1 MPVRKS
7 QKKFRPGELAPITG
21 IYLVQHELR
30 HREPHEVV
38 IIRGELLPACRTCR
52 ANTSFEII
60 KVISHVTHDWDFSG
74 PNNLAV
80 RPLPD
85 QFADFRVFRRI
96 NVRMPVTLC
105 LPPQT
110 SPVMIHGYTSDLSAG
125 GIGAVIREKLPPIY
139 KNTSIKIEVGTGAS
153 TLSFR
158 GRFRHQSGVRYG
170 FEFTDVAGQQRD
182 AIRRMIEK
190 HIKGAAAAAAPN
202 STA

>member
-7 QKKFRPGELAPITG
+7 QKNFRPGELAPITG
-21 IYLVQHELR
+21 IYLVQHGLR
-30 HREPHEVV
+30 HREAHEVV
-38 IIRGELLPACRTCR
+38 IIRGELLPACRTCK
-52 ANTSFEII
+52 ANTSFEIV

-74 PNNLAV
+74 PNNLTV
-80 RPLPD
+80 RPLPE

-96 NVRMPVTLC
+96 NVRVPVTLS
-105 LPPQT
+105 LPPQA
-110 SPVMIHGYTSDLSAG
+110 SPVEIHGYTSDLSAG
-125 GIGAVIREKLPPIY
+125 GIGAIIREKLPPTY

-182 AIRRMIEK
+182 AIRRMIEN
-190 HIKGAAAAAAPN
+190 HMTEAASAAGN
-202 STA
+202 H